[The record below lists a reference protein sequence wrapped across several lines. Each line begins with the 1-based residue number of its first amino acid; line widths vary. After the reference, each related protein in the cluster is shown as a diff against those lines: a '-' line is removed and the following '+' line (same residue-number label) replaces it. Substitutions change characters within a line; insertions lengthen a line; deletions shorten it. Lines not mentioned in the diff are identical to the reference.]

1 MPDRSRLRRGREVA
15 YTPTAAEVTALG
27 AGPWPGLITRVNA
40 DGTCDL
46 VVDPPAATTV
56 GATLTDPLVSAASAG
71 AALGAFTDPP
81 AAGEMATLRTRVNE
95 LITLANANKV
105 AINLLVTR
113 LNQTVQ
119 AAGRKAS
126 VRQGGAAGQFSVQAG
141 SDSV

>member
-15 YTPTAAEVTALG
+15 YTPTAAEAAALG

-46 VVDPPAATTV
+46 VVDPPAGTTV
-56 GATLTDPLVSAASAG
+56 GAALTSPLITDADADGTYGAAEATLINNLKAGVNSLVTRVNQLVSAA
-71 AALGAFTDPP
+71 
-81 AAGEMATLRTRVNE
+81 
-95 LITLANANKV
+95 
-105 AINLLVTR
+105 
-113 LNQTVQ
+113 
-119 AAGRKAS
+119 GRKSS

>member
-1 MPDRSRLRRGREVA
+1 MSDRSRFRRGREVA
-15 YTPTAAEVTALG
+15 YTPTAAEAASLG
-27 AGPWPGLITRVNA
+27 AGPWPGLITKVNS

-46 VVDPPAATTV
+46 VVDPPSGSLV
-56 GATLTDPLVSAASAG
+56 GAALTDPLVSAASAG

-95 LITLANANKV
+95 LITLANANKT
-105 AINLLVTR
+105 AINAMVTR
-113 LNQTVQ
+113 VNQVVS

-126 VRQGGAAGQFSVQAG
+126 VVHGGGVGQFSFAAG